1 MTVTIKPLTERDFFA
16 WYELLL
22 EFGADAHVELSDEN
36 VMRIWTRLQ
45 TDDAH
50 GVLATDALGKVVGL
64 AHFETVTRL
73 LQGDTATMIEDVYV
87 AQRSRRQGVA
97 TALIE
102 HIRTRSEEEHRS
114 SVRWLAK
121 PEDAAAKAL
130 FDKFAASTGGWV
142 LHDLPVA

>member
-22 EFGADAHVELSDEN
+22 ECGADAHVELSDEN

-50 GVLATDALGKVVGL
+50 GVLAVDEIGKVVGL
-64 AHFETVTRL
+64 AHFEVVPRL
-73 LQGDTATMIEDVYV
+73 LQGDAATMIEDVYV
-87 AQRSRRQGVA
+87 TQRSRRQGVA

-102 HIRTRSEEEHRS
+102 HIRTRSEDEHRA
-114 SVRWLAK
+114 SVRWLARTDD
-121 PEDAAAKAL
+121 PAAKAL
-130 FDKFAASTGGWV
+130 HDKFAASTGGWV

>member
-22 EFGADAHVELSDEN
+22 ECGADAQVELSDEN
-36 VMRIWTRLQ
+36 VMRIWTRLH

-50 GVLATDALGKVVGL
+50 GVLATDAAGKVVGL
-64 AHFETVTRL
+64 AHFEVVTRL
-73 LQGDTATMIEDVYV
+73 LRGDTATMIEDVYV
-87 AQRSRRQGVA
+87 AQGARRQGVA

-114 SVRWLAK
+114 SVRWLAR
-121 PEDAAAKAL
+121 PDDAAAKAL
-130 FDKFAASTGGWV
+130 HEKFAASTGGWV